1 LLKNIKQIVSNYKK
15 VEKPIYYLILAN
27 LFIQFISASYFVLMN
42 YYFTK
47 NGYQDFEIAKVIE
60 KRFLGVILFAFPL
73 GLFIKGKRLKPFF
86 YIAAFGVPTSSLL
99 LIYAVENSLNSL
111 VYLSVFLFGISV
123 IFIQTT
129 SLPFI
134 ILNSK
139 EEVHSESIAL
149 HFQTWVAGTIV
160 VGLFYYTMK
169 KIFGDSFNEKN
180 AILFFS
186 ILGYI
191 SIYFIHKI
199 QIKENVSEKF
209 PLKKL
214 VSYYDWDLIIKA
226 VLPTLFI
233 AIGAGF
239 TMPFISLFFE
249 KVHGVDSATFS
260 LTSSLTF
267 ILVFI
272 GMGIMPTIKKKY
284 GYKVSILLFQSL
296 SIVFLVLMATT
307 EWYAHLPISA
317 GLALFFYVFRQ
328 PLMNVA
334 GPMTSELSMYF
345 VGKKNQELI
354 SALNASIWS
363 GSWFFSS
370 RMFAILRE
378 KEIAYVNIFL
388 ITAFMYVL
396 GVIWYNYLINQY
408 KKNKLK
414 TNT

>member
-1 LLKNIKQIVSNYKK
+1 M
-15 VEKPIYYLILAN
+15 
-27 LFIQFISASYFVLMN
+27 FIQFISASYFVLMN

-47 NGYQDFEIAKVIE
+47 NGYVDYEIAKIIE

-86 YIAAFGVPTSSLL
+86 YVAALGVPSASLL
-99 LIYAVENSLNSL
+99 LVYAVENQLHSL
-111 VYLSVFLFGISV
+111 VNLSVFLFGISV

-134 ILNSK
+134 ILNAK
-139 EEVHSESIAL
+139 KEVHSESIAL
-149 HFQTWVAGTIV
+149 HFQTWVTGTIV
-160 VGLFYYTMK
+160 VGMFYFVMK
-169 KIFGDSFNEKN
+169 KLIGESFDEKN
-180 AILFFS
+180 AIVFFS
-186 ILGYI
+186 VLGYI
-191 SIYFIHKI
+191 SIYFISKI
-199 QIKENVSEKF
+199 DIKENVSEKF
-209 PLKKL
+209 PLKQL
-214 VSYYDWDLIIKA
+214 FEYYDWDLIIKA

-249 KVHGVDSATFS
+249 NVHGVDSTTFS
-260 LTSSLTF
+260 LVSSLTF
-267 ILVFI
+267 IIVFF
-272 GMGIMPTIKKKY
+272 GMGVMPTIRKKY

-307 EWYAHLPISA
+307 EWYKELPTAA

-354 SALNASIWS
+354 AALNASIWS

-370 RMFAILRE
+370 RIFGILRE

-388 ITAFMYVL
+388 ITAFMYIL
-396 GVIWYNYLINQY
+396 GVLWYNYLINQY
-408 KKNKLK
+408 NKQE
-414 TNT
+414 NSNA